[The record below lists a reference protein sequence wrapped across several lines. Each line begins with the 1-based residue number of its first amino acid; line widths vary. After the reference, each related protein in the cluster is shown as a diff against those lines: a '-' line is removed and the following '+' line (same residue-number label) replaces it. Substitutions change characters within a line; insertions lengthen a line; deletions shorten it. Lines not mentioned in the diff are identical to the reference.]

1 MSSLIIVSA
10 PSGAGKTTLV
20 NKLLEEI
27 DFAQRVITATTRQKR
42 PGEEHGKDY
51 YFLTKE
57 EFERKIEKDE
67 FIEWAKVYDN
77 YYGVLKEELFRIKA
91 SNKEAIL
98 VVDVQGAK
106 TIKEKIKEDVFSI
119 FILPP
124 SLEELYRRLLTRG
137 YKHADAA
144 DQPPVADLSIVADL
158 STHYIDENLE
168 SRKAKAKEEIKELKN
183 FDFVI
188 VNDYIDKALERL
200 KCIVTAIRLRPKN
213 INLFENLSQDIK
225 YLLS

>member
-27 DFAQRVITATTRQKR
+27 DFAKRVITATTRPKR

-91 SNKEAIL
+91 LNQEAIL

-106 TIKEKIKEDVFSI
+106 TIREKIKEDIFSI

-124 SLEELYRRLLTRG
+124 SLEELERRLLTRG
-137 YKHADAA
+137 PKD
-144 DQPPVADLSIVADL
+144 V
-158 STHYIDENLE
+158 TNYIDENLE
-168 SRKAKAKEEIKELKN
+168 KRKAKAKEEIKELKN

-188 VNDYIDKALERL
+188 VNDYLDKALEKLR
-200 KCIVTAIRLRPKN
+200 CIVTAIRLRPKN
-213 INLFENLSQDIK
+213 INLFKNLSQDIK
-225 YLLS
+225 SLLS